1 MISAEKIPN
10 NVDLSSNKRLQRAL
24 EHWQP
29 AYIQWWQDMGPQ
41 GFQNYHHVYV
51 RTAIS
56 VDPSGWAH
64 FEYVKLP
71 EYRWGIF
78 LADPVP
84 NRTIGFGD
92 FFGQPVWQ
100 EVPGE
105 FRNQLRRLVVTQG
118 DTEPASVE
126 QQRWLGHRC
135 PSLYD
140 LRNLFQVNV
149 EEGRHLW
156 AMVYLLHSYFGRDGR
171 DEAEELL
178 ARQSGNRDKPRMLE
192 AFNTP
197 IETWL
202 DFFAFT
208 MFTDRDGKSQL
219 LSLSESSLDP
229 LSRTTRFMLTEEA
242 HHMFVGETGMARIID
257 RTCQLMK
264 DEHAGYSEDV
274 RRVGGIDLPTIQKHI
289 NLWFSLSLDLHG
301 NEISTNAATYFAN
314 GLKGRAME
322 ERHQDHVAAEATY
335 DLEVLDDGTVS
346 RRTIPLRNAMNEV
359 LRDWYVDDCQAGIDR
374 WNRILERHGVP
385 DRLRL
390 PDRKFNR
397 GIGIFAAAHFDPDG
411 RMLTDEEWQRR
422 KHEWLP
428 SAADR
433 EYLLSIMR
441 APIYEPGRFANYIA
455 APAKGINRKPV
466 DFEYVRT
473 ES

>member
-1 MISAEKIPN
+1 MISAERIPN
-10 NVDLSSNKRLQRAL
+10 NVDLHLNKRLQRAL

-29 AYIQWWQDMGPQ
+29 KYIQWWHDMGPQ
-41 GFQNYHHVYV
+41 GFQHYHQVYV

-56 VDPSGWAH
+56 VDAAGWAH
-64 FEYVKLP
+64 FEYVRLP

-78 LADPVP
+78 LADRVE

-92 FFGQPVWQ
+92 LFGQPVWQ

-140 LRNLFQVNV
+140 MRNLFQVNV

-178 ARQSGNRDKPRMLE
+178 ERQSGNRDKPRILD
-192 AFNTP
+192 AFNEP

-202 DFFAFT
+202 DFFMFT

-242 HHMFVGETGMARIID
+242 HHMFVGETGVARIID
-257 RTCQLMK
+257 RTAQLMK
-264 DEHAGYSEDV
+264 ETGIAEDV
-274 RRVGGIDLPTIQKHI
+274 RKLGGIDLPMIQRFI

-301 NEISTNAATYFAN
+301 NEISTNAAAYFAN
-314 GLKGRAME
+314 GLKGRAE
-322 ERHQDHVAAEATY
+322 EDKWDEHRVIEELYRLETVRDGAVVPAE
-335 DLEVLDDGTVS
+335 V
-346 RRTIPLRNAMNEV
+346 PMRNAMNEV
-359 LRDWYVDDCQAGIDR
+359 LRDWYVGDCQAGVDR
-374 WNRILERHGVP
+374 WNKILDRHGLS

-397 GIGIFAAAHFDPDG
+397 GIGQFSGLHFDPNG
-411 RMLTDEEWQRR
+411 RMLSDEEWTRR

-428 SAADR
+428 AAADR
-433 EYLLSIMR
+433 EYLLAIMN
-441 APIYEPGRFANYIA
+441 APVYEAGVFANYIA
-455 APAKGINRKPV
+455 PPARGIKGRPV
-466 DFEYVRT
+466 NFEYIRT
-473 ES
+473 EA

>member
-1 MISAEKIPN
+1 MISADRIPN
-10 NVDLSSNKRLQRAL
+10 NVDLSGNKRLLRAL

-29 AYIQWWQDMGPQ
+29 KYLQWWRDMGPQ
-41 GFQNYHHVYV
+41 GFQDYHQVYV
-51 RTAIS
+51 RTAVS
-56 VDPSGWAH
+56 VDPEGWAH

-78 LADPVP
+78 LADPVKD
-84 NRTIGFGD
+84 RRIGFGD
-92 FFGQPVWQ
+92 FLGQPVWQ

-140 LRNLFQVNV
+140 MRNLFQVNV

-178 ARQSGNRDKPRMLE
+178 ERQSGNRDKPRILD
-192 AFNTP
+192 AFNEP

-202 DFFAFT
+202 DFFMFT

-242 HHMFVGETGMARIID
+242 HHMFVGETGVARIID
-257 RTCQLMK
+257 RTAQLMK
-264 DEHAGYSEDV
+264 ETGLAEDV
-274 RRVGGIDLPTIQKHI
+274 RKLGGIDLPMIQKFI

-301 NEISTNAATYFAN
+301 NEISTNAAAYFAN
-314 GLKGRAME
+314 GLKGRAE
-322 ERHQDHVAAEATY
+322 EDKWDEHRVIEELY
-335 DLEVLDDGTVS
+335 KLETVRDGAVVPTEV
-346 RRTIPLRNAMNEV
+346 PMRNAMNEV
-359 LRDWYVDDCQAGIDR
+359 LRDWYVGDCQAGVDR
-374 WNRILERHGVP
+374 WNKILERHGLS

-397 GIGIFAAAHFDPDG
+397 GIGQFTGLRFDPNG
-411 RMLTDEEWQRR
+411 RMLSDEEWTRR

-428 SAADR
+428 AAADR
-433 EYLLSIMR
+433 EYLLAIMN
-441 APIYEPGRFANYIA
+441 APVYEAGVFANYIA
-455 APAKGINRKPV
+455 PPTRGIKGRPV
-466 DFEYVRT
+466 NFEYVRT
-473 ES
+473 EA

>member
-10 NVDLSSNKRLQRAL
+10 NVNLSSNKRLQRAL

-29 AYIQWWQDMGPQ
+29 KYIQWWRDMGPQ
-41 GFQNYHHVYV
+41 GFQDYHQVYV
-51 RTAIS
+51 RTAVS

-64 FEYVKLP
+64 FEYVRLP

-78 LADPVP
+78 LADPVHD
-84 NRTIGFGD
+84 RRVGFGD
-92 FFGQPVWQ
+92 FFGQPVWH

-105 FRNQLRRLVVTQG
+105 FRNQLRRLIVTQG

-178 ARQSGNRDKPRMLE
+178 DRQSGNRDKPRILE
-192 AFNTP
+192 AFNDP
-197 IETWL
+197 IENWL
-202 DFFAFT
+202 DFFMFT

-242 HHMFVGETGMARIID
+242 HHMFVGETGVGRILE

-264 DEHAGYSEDV
+264 QTGFSEDV
-274 RRVGGIDLPTIQKHI
+274 RQIGGIDLPTIQKHI
-289 NLWFSLSLDLHG
+289 NLWFSRSLDLHG
-301 NEISTNAATYFAN
+301 NEISNNAAAYFAN
-314 GLKGRAME
+314 GLKGRAQE
-322 ERHQDHVAAEATY
+322 AKWDDHVVSADRHYE
-335 DLEVLDDGTVS
+335 LEVLAEDSIG
-346 RRTIPLRNAMNEV
+346 RTKIPMRQAMNEV
-359 LRDWYVDDCQAGIDR
+359 LRDWYVGDCQAGVDR
-374 WNRILERHGVP
+374 WNKILERHGLA

-397 GIGIFAAAHFDPDG
+397 EIGMFSNTHFDPNG
-411 RMLTDEEWQRR
+411 TRLSEEEWERR
-422 KHEWLP
+422 KDEWLP
-428 SAADR
+428 AQRDR
-433 EYLLSIMR
+433 DYLLSIM
-441 APIYEPGRFANYIA
+441 AEPVYEPGIYANYIA
-455 APAKGINRKPV
+455 PPARGINRQAI

-473 ES
+473 EL